1 MKRKPERERRAAPA
15 RLTAM
20 AIAVAGCAAAS
31 GSVLAASDSFS
42 EKTFTID
49 GYLRGEFSW
58 NTKNWQDTPNYND
71 RGKMS
76 MARATVRVNADWRA
90 TDSLALVAK
99 VRASQEYQTSFLKHL
114 EKNGAYNYHSGARGD
129 LMDLYNDAE
138 IRELYLDWKAS
149 DRVKFRF
156 GKQQVVWL

>member
-1 MKRKPERERRAAPA
+1 
-15 RLTAM
+15 M
-20 AIAVAGCAAAS
+20 AIAVAGCAAVS

-114 EKNGAYNYHSGARGD
+114 ERTVRTTITRARV
-129 LMDLYNDAE
+129 AT
-138 IRELYLDWKAS
+138 
-149 DRVKFRF
+149 
-156 GKQQVVWL
+156 